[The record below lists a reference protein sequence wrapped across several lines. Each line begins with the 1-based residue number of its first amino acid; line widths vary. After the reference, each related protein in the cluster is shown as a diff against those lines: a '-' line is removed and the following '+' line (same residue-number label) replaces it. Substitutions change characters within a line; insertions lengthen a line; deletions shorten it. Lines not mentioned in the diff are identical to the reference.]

1 MSKTLYFKIVLIE
14 SKPLIW
20 REFQVTDDYR
30 FDRFHQVLQ
39 IVMGW
44 NNSHLHDFR
53 IKGRE
58 IGMVDDG
65 YLEEFPELEDET
77 KIYLRDLSLEEK
89 ETFNY
94 RYDFG
99 DCWEH
104 VIYVENISNGK
115 LLMPIC
121 TDGEKA
127 CPPDDCGGV
136 RGYTNLLEILKNPS
150 HPEYRDYREWLPQR
164 FNPNRFSLD
173 AVNKELKKFGAWHRK
188 HPRMK
193 STPWHQLR

>member
-14 SKPLIW
+14 SNPLIW
-20 REFQVTDDYR
+20 RQFQVTDDYR

-53 IKGRE
+53 IKGRD
-58 IGMVDDG
+58 IGMVDEG

-77 KIYLRDLSLEEK
+77 KIYLRDLSLNEK
-89 ETFNY
+89 DSFNY

-104 VIYVENISNGK
+104 IIYLENISNAK
-115 LLMPIC
+115 LLNPTCIS
-121 TDGEKA
+121 GEKA
-127 CPPDDCGGV
+127 CPPDD
-136 RGYTNLLEILKNPS
+136 L
-150 HPEYRDYREWLPQR
+150 
-164 FNPNRFSLD
+164 SLI
-173 AVNKELKKFGAWHRK
+173 HI
-188 HPRMK
+188 
-193 STPWHQLR
+193 